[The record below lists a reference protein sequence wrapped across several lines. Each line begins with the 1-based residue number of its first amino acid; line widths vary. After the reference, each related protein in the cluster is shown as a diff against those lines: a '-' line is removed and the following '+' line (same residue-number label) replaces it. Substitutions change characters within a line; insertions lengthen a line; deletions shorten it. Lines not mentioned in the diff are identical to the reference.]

1 MPAGLRFSIPAAANI
16 LRQRERRPRQLD
28 PLTLQ
33 LRRRGRKRRFPR
45 AASVPNSR
53 SATPITPPARLRSR
67 WLPIQSLWMSFS
79 FLTSCFGTFFSA
91 NGGTGNARSYLSWS
105 DRYTIATE
113 HYLPLPFA
121 SCSTQPQN
129 SARELPPRSLP
140 PVFVDRKP
148 FARIRPPSGS

>member
-1 MPAGLRFSIPAAANI
+1 PCV
-16 LRQRERRPRQLD
+16 
-28 PLTLQ
+28 
-33 LRRRGRKRRFPR
+33 RRRYRITKT
-45 AASVPNSR
+45 R
-53 SATPITPPARLRSR
+53 SATPSIPFACCLSH
-67 WLPIQSLWMSFS
+67 WLTFHSLWMLLS
-79 FLTSCFGTFFSA
+79 FLTICSGTFFSA
-91 NGGTGNARSYLSWS
+91 TGGTENARSYLSWS